1 MNDLRLIHRYIAQD
15 SRRAADM
22 MVRRLRTESMRLA
35 PYPESGR
42 VVPEFGDPQYRE
54 LIVAP
59 YRLIYRY
66 HRDIDHVQAL
76 MVVHGSRML
85 PPLPDEGRRP
95 AYRQHKRGDDA
106 PSPRL
111 SSGT

>member
-1 MNDLRLIHRYIAQD
+1 MARVTWLDAAVNDLRLIHRYIAQD

-35 PYPESGR
+35 SYPESGR
-42 VVPEFGDPQYRE
+42 VVPEFGDPRYRE

-66 HRDIDHVQAL
+66 RRDIDRVQVL
-76 MVVHGSRML
+76 MVVHSSRLL
-85 PPLPDEGRRP
+85 PPLPDEG
-95 AYRQHKRGDDA
+95 
-106 PSPRL
+106 
-111 SSGT
+111 